1 MKGCHSMVEKTKRE
15 TLGVRSLSIGALSR
29 ATRIPVETL
38 RTWERRYGSPVP
50 DRKPSGHR
58 LYPASSVEHLRL
70 VGRLLGQGHRAG
82 GILGL
87 SVRELESLLDLSR
100 PRDARAGRAPESSE
114 LAAVPVEES
123 IAELLRSAREL
134 DRDSMMREFRTLWGR
149 LGPLRFLVECAGSFM
164 VAVGK
169 AWEEKTLEVRYEHFA
184 SACLADFLG
193 EVREPYED
201 RARGPRVV
209 LAMLPGDPHEGGLV
223 MARTLMAIRGYRVV
237 YLGLNTPIDEIAAAA
252 RSGVEAV
259 ALSVSAA
266 MTRAHAARAVARL
279 RDAVPRRVPLWVGGA
294 GAPPPTKGVERLESL
309 DALDARL

>member
-1 MKGCHSMVEKTKRE
+1 MIEKKKRE
-15 TLGVRSLSIGALSR
+15 VSGLRSLSIGALSR

-50 DRKPSGHR
+50 ERKPSGHR

-70 VGRLLGQGHRAG
+70 VGRLLSQGHRAG
-82 GILGL
+82 AILGL
-87 SVRELESLLDLSR
+87 PVRELEALLQLSGSLPHRSMSE
-100 PRDARAGRAPESSE
+100 PEASSIRD
-114 LAAVPVEES
+114 VPVADS
-123 IAELLRSAREL
+123 ITELLRSARDL

-149 LGPLRFLVECAGSFM
+149 LGPLRFLVECAGAFM
-164 VAVGK
+164 VAVGES
-169 AWEEKTLEVRYEHFA
+169 WREKTLEIRHEHFA
-184 SACLADFLG
+184 SACLTDFLG

-223 MARTLMAIRGYRVV
+223 MVRTLMAVRGHRVV

-266 MTRAHAARAVARL
+266 MTRPRAAQGVAQL
-279 RDAVPRRVPLWVGGA
+279 RDSVPRRIPLWVGGA
-294 GAPPPTKGVERLESL
+294 GAPPSAKGVEYFESL
-309 DALDARL
+309 EALDARLASH